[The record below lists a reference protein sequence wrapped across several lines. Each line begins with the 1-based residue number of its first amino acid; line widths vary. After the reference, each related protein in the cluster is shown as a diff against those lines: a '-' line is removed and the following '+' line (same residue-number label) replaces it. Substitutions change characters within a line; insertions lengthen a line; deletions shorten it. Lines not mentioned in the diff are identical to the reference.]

1 MTSHARSTSE
11 WRTYPGDMTDVFT
24 RLVGQERAVAS
35 MRQYALNPV
44 HAYLFTGPPGASVRD
59 SLVAFAAALQC
70 PQHGCGECDV
80 CRLALA
86 EQDADIYFAERSGV
100 SWRMEE
106 IREAERVSRR
116 RPLGDG
122 YQIIVIEDV
131 ELTTTGASPTASAL
145 LKSLEEPPSRTI
157 FLLSAAELSPA
168 LDTIISRCVEVRL
181 QSLSAGDLEAVLV
194 AEGSSIAA
202 AATAAAAA
210 NGNLRRARVL
220 VRDHELASRVE
231 RWRSVPER
239 LTGTPAN
246 SSLLAKEIVTSLDE
260 AITPLQ
266 QVQQE
271 ELDRRASD
279 AREFGM
285 RVGNR
290 RDVEAQF
297 KREQRRFRLDELRFG
312 LSALTDVYRARLIEN
327 LEAGA
332 EGDARSEYRVG
343 ASLRAIEAV
352 AEANRRLE
360 TNLDES
366 LLLHDLM
373 FSLMDF

>member
-1 MTSHARSTSE
+1 
-11 WRTYPGDMTDVFT
+11 MTDVFS
-24 RLVGQERAVAS
+24 RLVGQDRAVAS
-35 MRQYALNPV
+35 MRQYALTPV
-44 HAYLFTGPPGASVRD
+44 HAYLFTGPAGASVRD

-70 PQHGCGECDV
+70 PRHGCGECDI

-86 EQDADIYFAERSGV
+86 EQDADIYFAERAGV

-116 RPLGDG
+116 RPLGEG

-157 FLLSAAELSPA
+157 FLLSAEELPPE
-168 LDTIISRCVEVRL
+168 LDTIVSRCVEVRL
-181 QSLSAGDLEAVLV
+181 RALSAGDLETVLV
-194 AEGSSIAA
+194 AEGSSATA

-231 RWRSVPER
+231 RWRTVPER

-246 SSLLAKEIVTSLDE
+246 SSVLAKEIVASLDE

-266 QVQQE
+266 QLQQE
-271 ELDRRASD
+271 ELDRRASE
-279 AREFGM
+279 AREFGV
-285 RVGNR
+285 RAGNR

-312 LSALTDVYRARLIEN
+312 LSALTDVYRERLVEN

-332 EGDARSEYRVG
+332 EGDSRSEYRVG